1 MRNYST
7 EDSKRKIKN
16 ISAIHWPLYFFRF
29 FLLFFEQEKRY
40 PGIEDV
46 SLHKTLAHDSIH
58 PNIN

>member
-1 MRNYST
+1 MLAPST
-7 EDSKRKIKN
+7 G
-16 ISAIHWPLYFFRF
+16 LCTFFFSF
-29 FLLFFEQEKRY
+29 FLFFEQEKRY